1 MDNSLVSII
10 VPVYNVETYLSQ
22 CLDSLQNQSYTNIEV
37 IVIDDGSKDNSW
49 SVLQK
54 YVVDKRFCCISQN
67 NQGVSKARNKG
78 LGLAKGEYIMFVD
91 ADDWLDCDAVTKC
104 VTAMQESNSDVC
116 LFDYMR
122 EFQNTSERRSLF
134 DKSQKFDEKACQA
147 LQCRMI
153 APTGTELV
161 RPQTLDSFG
170 TIWGKL
176 YKRSV
181 LTDIKFVDLKVIGT
195 AEDTLFNCFA
205 FLQVKEAVYLH
216 EAFYHYRKYNAGA
229 ETKKYKPDLYQRW
242 NKLFEYMSR
251 SACSEKARTALSNRI
266 ALSIIGLG
274 LNECMSDQSFS
285 QKKKQ
290 LLHIIRQ
297 SHYKEAYR
305 ELDFTYFPIHWKL
318 FFFCAKHRL
327 ATPLLLLLKVIHRI
341 IG

>member
-1 MDNSLVSII
+1 MDNPLVSII

-78 LGLAKGEYIMFVD
+78 LDLAKGEYVMFVD

-134 DKSQKFDEKACQA
+134 DKSQKFDEKACQD

-205 FLQVKEAVYLH
+205 FCK
-216 EAFYHYRKYNAGA
+216 
-229 ETKKYKPDLYQRW
+229 
-242 NKLFEYMSR
+242 
-251 SACSEKARTALSNRI
+251 
-266 ALSIIGLG
+266 
-274 LNECMSDQSFS
+274 
-285 QKKKQ
+285 
-290 LLHIIRQ
+290 
-297 SHYKEAYR
+297 
-305 ELDFTYFPIHWKL
+305 
-318 FFFCAKHRL
+318 
-327 ATPLLLLLKVIHRI
+327 
-341 IG
+341 